1 MDKFAGAPAPPREV
15 YKGVAAQMAE
25 EHMPFVID
33 GSASPTK
40 TRSADKDPIVNMNAP
55 GLPPKKS
62 EWMAPQGAG
71 WAPAGWGEG
80 AGEAA
85 YPVAASD
92 ASSDM
97 ESKPS
102 SGEDVDALLSMRSS
116 SSSLRGLEEFLRA
129 ERKRNVVAE
138 AKLQS
143 YEQEYF
149 NPGPHH
155 LTCLTL
161 YIDPPPHPTPTPP
174 THARTHA
181 LFLFAHPTLCFPTTL
196 SPDCA
201 SSARP
206 KRRLPLKP
214 RGSRQ
219 SWRRQRP
226 PSSVPTRTATSCSR
240 LCCRGN
246 KECSSM
252 ASTHAGGALRMVP
265 AIEITHDM
273 HAYVLVS

>member
-1 MDKFAGAPAPPREV
+1 MAQIARLLKKDEDDVENVYAVGMNIRRERTTSKDNPEMDKFAGAPAPPREV

-25 EHMPFVID
+25 EHMPLVID

-116 SSSLRGLEEFLRA
+116 SSSLRGLEESLRA

-143 YEQEYF
+143 YEQELRKLRETEKAAAVEAA
-149 NPGPHH
+149 G
-155 LTCLTL
+155 LKAKLEATE
-161 YIDPPPHPTPTPP
+161 
-174 THARTHA
+174 AA
-181 LFLFAHPTLCFPTTL
+181 LERSEKDRNVLQQALL
-196 SPDCA
+196 S
-201 SSARP
+201 R
-206 KRRLPLKP
+206 K
-214 RGSRQ
+214 
-219 SWRRQRP
+219 
-226 PSSVPTRTATSCSR
+226 
-240 LCCRGN
+240 
-246 KECSSM
+246 
-252 ASTHAGGALRMVP
+252 
-265 AIEITHDM
+265 
-273 HAYVLVS
+273 